1 VKTTRVPHIQA
12 ASEHP
17 SVEAGPSTST
27 SEFLSRVAHELR
39 GPLNAILGFGQL
51 LEMRD
56 LGEPERADVEQI
68 LTAGRHMLDLLA
80 GVLEIWRLD
89 AGRDDVVCEH
99 VDICALVRQAV
110 ELTAPLRE
118 ARGLALSLE
127 LPPSAL
133 HCLADRRRTE
143 QALLSVLSNATKYN
157 RDHGSVTVA
166 VADDGDAVDVRVTD
180 TGAGIAAELMPRL
193 FDPFDRLGAGHT
205 GAGEIGLGLPISKR
219 HIERMGGH
227 LGVTSSPGSGTTV
240 TLRLPTAH
248 VDAAS
253 ATPVA
258 ASPRSAV
265 ARTVLSIE
273 NNRTNGSL
281 LEHLLAG
288 RPEVRLLTAC
298 DGRTGLDIA
307 RSERP
312 DLVLLDLN
320 LVDRNGIDVLREL
333 RAGRQT
339 SGVPVVVL
347 CADATPGRTE
357 ELICAGAQ
365 ECLTK
370 PVDVGELLRILDGAL
385 DAGAR

>member
-1 VKTTRVPHIQA
+1 M
-12 ASEHP
+12 E
-17 SVEAGPSTST
+17 EAPSTTT
-27 SEFLSRVAHELR
+27 SAFLSSAGHELR

-89 AGRDDVVCEH
+89 AGRDDVISEQ
-99 VDICALVRQAV
+99 VDICALVCEAV

-118 ARGLALSLE
+118 PRGLALSLE
-127 LPPSAL
+127 LPPSPL
-133 HCLADRRRTE
+133 HCLADPRRTS
-143 QALLSVLSNATKYN
+143 QALLNVLSNATKYN
-157 RDHGSVTVA
+157 RDHGSITVA
-166 VADDGDAVDVRVTD
+166 VTDDGDAVGIRVTD
-180 TGAGIAAELMPRL
+180 TGMGIAPELMPRL

-205 GAGEIGLGLPISKR
+205 GADGIGLGLPISKR
-219 HIERMGGH
+219 YVERMRGH
-227 LGVTSSPGSGTTV
+227 LGVTTSPGSGTTV
-240 TLRLPTAH
+240 TLSLPTTR
-248 VDAAS
+248 VDAAT
-253 ATPVA
+253 AVA
-258 ASPRSAV
+258 APPARAA

-273 NNRTNGSL
+273 NSRTNASL

-298 DGRTGLDIA
+298 DGRTALDTA

-320 LVDRNGIDVLREL
+320 LVNCNGVDVLREL
-333 RAGRQT
+333 RAGKQT
-339 SGVPVVVL
+339 SGLPVVVL
-347 CADATPGRTE
+347 CADATPGRAE

-385 DAGAR
+385 EAVAR